1 MKRKDKKRG
10 KERKLMVRSI
20 NKRLSEEKKRR
31 REGRKGQILT
41 QQKGRAP
48 RQEKE
53 RQDNVAANECTTLT
67 RAQPYR
73 WRHVQ
78 TQVDKQKAPK
88 RADNRQADRQT
99 TDNQTSR

>member
-1 MKRKDKKRG
+1 
-10 KERKLMVRSI
+10 MVRSI
-20 NKRLSEEKKRR
+20 NKRLSAEKKRR

-48 RQEKE
+48 RQGKE
-53 RQDNVAANECTTLT
+53 RQDSVAANEGTTLT

-78 TQVDKQKAPK
+78 TQADKQKAPK
-88 RADNRQADRQT
+88 RTDNRQADRQT
-99 TDNQTSR
+99 TDNQTSG

>member
-1 MKRKDKKRG
+1 MLRKEKKRG
-10 KERKLMVRSI
+10 KETKLTVRSI
-20 NKRLSEEKKRR
+20 NKRLSKEKKRR

-53 RQDNVAANECTTLT
+53 RQDSVTANEGTTLT

-78 TQVDKQKAPK
+78 TQTDKQKAPK
-88 RADNRQADRQT
+88 RTDNSQADKQS
-99 TDNQTSR
+99 TDNLTSG